1 MNNVLRAESEVSMEP
16 RFFNHGDGIDSSSP
30 RKLSRARFQWSH
42 GFSTME
48 TMWIRFSVFLQRT
61 SSVSMEPR
69 FFNHGDTTTSKSTY
83 PIRHMRFN
91 GATVFQPW
99 RPVIS
104 GDAVS

>member
-48 TMWIRFSVFLQRT
+48 TEGQT
-61 SSVSMEPR
+61 
-69 FFNHGDTTTSKSTY
+69 
-83 PIRHMRFN
+83 
-91 GATVFQPW
+91 
-99 RPVIS
+99 
-104 GDAVS
+104 